1 VEGER
6 LWPRSSR
13 SSQKSEGATSR
24 SARRGKSVSANGEET
39 DWHYEG
45 AGVKIVIQLVESA
58 TESMVEVRF

>member
-1 VEGER
+1 MAEIFEKQPEVGGHNEP
-6 LWPRSSR
+6 L
-13 SSQKSEGATSR
+13 
-24 SARRGKSVSANGEET
+24 GKAGQSVSANGEET